1 MAVAFRLP
9 SLTPRPA
16 STDRP
21 RLVIVEKT
29 ERRYLKIFSM
39 VAVVAFVL
47 MAVVILRVHM
57 AQQQMRLD
65 RLNYDISRARLHFDE
80 LRAERA
86 SLQSPENLI
95 AEAKKIGL
103 LPGRSTRIV
112 DIPPAIAAEVAAT
125 VGKVDEDVVKEQETA
140 LDEFGRLKATVV
152 NVP

>member
-16 STDRP
+16 STERP

-29 ERRYLKIFSM
+29 ERRYLMIFSL

>member
-16 STDRP
+16 STERP

-29 ERRYLKIFSM
+29 ERRYLKIFSL

>member
-9 SLTPRPA
+9 TFSPRPEQ
-16 STDRP
+16 TERP
-21 RLVIVEKT
+21 RLVVVEQT
-29 ERRYLKIFSM
+29 ERRYLKIMS
-39 VAVVAFVL
+39 VVGVIAVVL

-95 AEAKKIGL
+95 AEARKMGM

-112 DIPPAIAAEVAAT
+112 DIPASVAAEVAAT
-125 VGKVDEDVVKEQETA
+125 VGKVDEDVVKGQETA

>member
-16 STDRP
+16 STERP
-21 RLVIVEKT
+21 RLVIVENT
-29 ERRYLKIFSM
+29 ERRYLKIFSL

>member
-16 STDRP
+16 STERP

-29 ERRYLKIFSM
+29 ERRYLKIFSL

-95 AEAKKIGL
+95 GEAKKIGL

>member
-9 SLTPRPA
+9 TFSPRPEQA
-16 STDRP
+16 ERP
-21 RLVIVEKT
+21 RLVIVEQN
-29 ERRYLKIFSM
+29 ERRYLKIISM
-39 VAVVAFVL
+39 VAVIAFVL

-95 AEAKKIGL
+95 AEARKMGM

-112 DIPPAIAAEVAAT
+112 DIPAAVAAEVAAT
-125 VGKVDEDVVKEQETA
+125 VGKVDEDVVKGQETA

>member
-9 SLTPRPA
+9 SFSPRPESA
-16 STDRP
+16 ERP
-21 RLVIVEKT
+21 RLVLVEKD
-29 ERRYLKIFSM
+29 ERRYLKIFSV
-39 VAVVAFVL
+39 VAVVAFVM
-47 MAVVILRVHM
+47 MAVVILRVNM

-95 AEAKKIGL
+95 GEARKMGL

-112 DIPPAIAAEVAAT
+112 DIPASVAAEVAAT
-125 VGKVDEDVVKEQETA
+125 VGKVDEDVVKESETA

>member
-16 STDRP
+16 SSERP

-29 ERRYLKIFSM
+29 ERRYLKIFSL